1 MEDKKNIKQTDEK
14 IDEQDVEC
22 NCKGHGECNEEK
34 CECGDECKCAEKEC
48 DCDEKTA
55 EIETLKNK
63 YLRSLAD
70 YQNLEN
76 RIGKQFEQY
85 KIKANKNLIL
95 KMLDVLD
102 MFDKAEMFV
111 KDTGLKMIKT
121 SFEKALL
128 SEGLKE
134 LDVLNKKFD
143 PNTAECIEVVP
154 GKKED
159 IVVEVLRRGY
169 ILNEDIVRVAQV
181 KVENNQKK

>member
-1 MEDKKNIKQTDEK
+1 MEDKKTKKQTDEK

-34 CECGDECKCAEKEC
+34 CECEEVENQI
-48 DCDEKTA
+48 DEKTK
-55 EIETLKNK
+55 EIEAWKNK

-76 RIGKQFEQY
+76 RIEKQFEQY
-85 KIKANKNLIL
+85 KIRANKNLIL
-95 KMLDVLD
+95 KMLEVLD

-111 KDTGLKMIKT
+111 KDEGLKIIKT
-121 SFEKALL
+121 NFEKALF

-181 KVENNQKK
+181 KVENNQKL

>member
-1 MEDKKNIKQTDEK
+1 MKDKKHTTET

-22 NCKGHGECNEEK
+22 NCKGHGECNEAECQCEPEK
-34 CECGDECKCAEKEC
+34 CEGEECKDEESNHEAE
-48 DCDEKTA
+48 A
-55 EIETLKNK
+55 WKNK

-76 RIGKQFEQY
+76 RIEKQFEQY
-85 KIKANKNLIL
+85 KIRANKNLIL

-111 KDTGLKMIKT
+111 KDAGLKMIK
-121 SFEKALL
+121 SGFEKALF

-134 LDVLNKKFD
+134 IVVLNKKFD
-143 PNTAECIEVVP
+143 PNTAECVEVVN

-159 IVVEVLRRGY
+159 IVIEVLRRGY
-169 ILNEDIVRVAQV
+169 ILNDDIIRVATV
-181 KVENNQKK
+181 KVESQNKS

>member
-1 MEDKKNIKQTDEK
+1 MEDKKNKKQTTETM
-14 IDEQDVEC
+14 DEQDVEC

-34 CECGDECKCAEKEC
+34 NEDKKCKCEENKQ
-48 DCDEKTA
+48 
-55 EIETLKNK
+55 EIEAWKNK

-76 RIGKQFEQY
+76 RIEKQFEQY
-85 KIKANKNLIL
+85 KIKASKNLLL

-111 KDTGLKMIKT
+111 KDEGLKMIKT
-121 SFEKALL
+121 SFEKALF

-134 LDVLNKKFD
+134 IVVLNKKFD
-143 PNTAECIEVVP
+143 PNTAECVEVVT

-159 IVVEVLRRGY
+159 VVIEVLRRGY
-169 ILNEDIVRVAQV
+169 MLNDDIIRVATV
-181 KVENNQKK
+181 KVESQNKS